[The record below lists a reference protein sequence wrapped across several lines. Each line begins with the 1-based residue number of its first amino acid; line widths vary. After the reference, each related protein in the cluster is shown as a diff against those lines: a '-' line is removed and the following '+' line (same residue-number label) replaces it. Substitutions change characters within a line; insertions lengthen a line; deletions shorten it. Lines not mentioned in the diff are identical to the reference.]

1 MNKKRNFIFTDLACE
16 AYSEQKSNCHG
27 AAYTEYDFHGIRIS
41 ELKIS
46 EKEAEKLLGRAKGT
60 YITVQTGRLWEADNE
75 GREAAVRVIAEN
87 LNDLMHTSSKNIES
101 VLICGLGNRMV
112 TPDAIGPE
120 VVDRVAVTRHIREE
134 APEVYRT
141 ESPYDISAIAAGVVG
156 QTGMETAELIK
167 GVVGTVKP
175 DLVIAVDALA
185 ARSKERLAT
194 TVQLTDTGIR
204 PGSGIGQ
211 KRRELSR
218 ATLGVPVIAI
228 GVPMIISG
236 ATLAYDLLREG
247 GVDPHSV
254 GLRAMEEAEP
264 LFVTLN
270 ESDLV
275 VGTMAGVVAAA
286 IDRTLLS

>member
-1 MNKKRNFIFTDLACE
+1 MNKKRNFIFTYLACE

-134 APEVYRT
+134 APELYRT

-175 DLVIAVDALA
+175 DLVIAIDALA